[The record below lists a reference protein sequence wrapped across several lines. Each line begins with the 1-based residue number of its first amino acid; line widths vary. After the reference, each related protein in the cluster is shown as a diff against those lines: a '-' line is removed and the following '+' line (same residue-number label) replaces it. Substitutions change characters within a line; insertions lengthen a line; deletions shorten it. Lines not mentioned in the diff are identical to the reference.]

1 MQVRQQGQFLDAVDR
16 LYAAALDSAE
26 WRDFLSTTAAMFGA
40 DNAYVSRIQHDN
52 RALDY
57 VVLHQPNWN
66 AVSVGRYAALMDE
79 DPRMP
84 AFRGNPFRP
93 LHCRLVAPEKRLHA
107 SRTYNEALKPLGIEY
122 TMVVGLPESA
132 GVTRYL
138 GFTRGPSADAF
149 DAGDLSLLHELV
161 PHLQRAFAIRCGIER
176 QRRQPTTA
184 EWILERLPFCVL
196 TADIA
201 GKVLQMN
208 AAARDF
214 LSARRGLRLVNGYL
228 RADRGA
234 DQDKLEHALSAIRA
248 AGRGEAPAPQPVL
261 LTANGADAP
270 VALMVSVPT
279 ADMGAAVEMGPDGGV
294 AVISIAHVPAR
305 PAADQ
310 EAMLRLF
317 GLSPAQARLAALLV
331 SGHSV
336 KEAAALLGIA
346 ENSARQCLKIIFSKT
361 GIRRQADL
369 VRVLGNALTLRIRA

>member
-1 MQVRQQGQFLDAVDR
+1 M
-16 LYAAALDSAE
+16 
-26 WRDFLSTTAAMFGA
+26 
-40 DNAYVSRIQHDN
+40 
-52 RALDY
+52 
-57 VVLHQPNWN
+57 
-66 AVSVGRYAALMDE
+66 
-79 DPRMP
+79 
-84 AFRGNPFRP
+84 
-93 LHCRLVAPEKRLHA
+93 VAPEKRLHA

-138 GFTRGPSADAF
+138 GFTRDPSADAF
-149 DAGDLSLLHELV
+149 DAGDLSLLNELV

-176 QRRQPTTA
+176 QQRQPATA

-214 LSARRGLRLVNGYL
+214 LSARRALRLVNGYL

-248 AGRGEAPAPQPVL
+248 AGPGEAPSPQPVL

-279 ADMGAAVEMGPDGGV
+279 ADMRAAVEMGPDGGI
-294 AVISIAHVPAR
+294 AVISISYVPGR

-336 KEAAALLGIA
+336 KQAAALLGIA

-369 VRVLGNALTLRIRA
+369 VRVLGNALTLRI